1 MKYLLIIGAKSGI
14 AKALAHKYASKGYNL
29 YLAARNIEDLRA
41 DASDINIRYQVDV
54 KTIEFDA
61 LDYPSHKSFYEN
73 LEPKPKGVIAAFG
86 YLGNQ
91 KNSQNNF
98 VEAKKVIDINFTG
111 AVSILETIAKN
122 FEARREGFIIGI
134 SSGAGDRGRLSNY
147 IYGSAKAGFSTYL
160 SGLRNRLSKSNV
172 HVMTV
177 KPGVV
182 NTPMIKDAI
191 KEMNLPAILIA
202 KPEDVVKD
210 IYNAQIKGKDILYT
224 RWFWK
229 YIMMVIKCIPEPIF
243 KRLKL

>member
-1 MKYLLIIGAKSGI
+1 MKYLLILGAKSGI

-61 LDYPSHKSFYEN
+61 LNFSSHNSFYEN
-73 LEPKPKGVIAAFG
+73 LEPKPKGVIVAFG

-122 FEARREGFIIGI
+122 FEARRKGFIIGI
-134 SSGAGDRGRLSNY
+134 SSGAGDRGRASNY
-147 IYGSAKAGFSTYL
+147 IYGSAKSAFSTYL

-182 NTPMIKDAI
+182 NTPMIKDEI
-191 KEMNLPAILIA
+191 KELKLPAILIA
-202 KPEDVVKD
+202 KPEDVAKD
-210 IYNAQIKGKDILYT
+210 IYNAQIKGKDILYS

-243 KRLKL
+243 KRLSL

>member
-1 MKYLLIIGAKSGI
+1 MENLLILGAKSGI
-14 AKALAHKYASKGYNL
+14 ARELAHKYASKGYNL
-29 YLAARNIEDLRA
+29 YLAARNIEDLKA

-61 LDYPSHKSFYEN
+61 LDFPSHKSFYEK
-73 LEPKPKGVIAAFG
+73 LEPKPKGVIVAFG

-98 VEAKKVIDINFTG
+98 AEAKKAIDINFTG
-111 AVSILETIAKN
+111 ALSILETIAKD
-122 FEARREGFIIGI
+122 FETRREGFIIGI
-134 SSGAGDRGRLSNY
+134 SSGAGDRGRVSNY
-147 IYGSAKAGFSTYL
+147 IYGSAKSAFSTYL

-182 NTPMIKDAI
+182 NTPMIKDEI
-191 KEMNLPAILIA
+191 KELKLPAILIA
-202 KPEDVVKD
+202 KPEDVAKD
-210 IYNAQIKGKDILYT
+210 IYNAQVKGKDILYT

-229 YIMMVIKCIPEPIF
+229 YIMMAIKWMPESIF
-243 KRLKL
+243 KRLSL